1 MKALN
6 LRSLLTLPIALGI
19 AFTVSAQDLKRGLQN
34 YSDVL
39 HKKKNV
45 DQLSPQELQEV
56 ILVFRRLI
64 DESSARRGKSRLSY
78 ESLEIEVSHKDKIF
92 IINGDKYDAKT
103 SCFDFEKGDKVI
115 FLEGRPLG
123 VCVSTELLNLR
134 NDRVCRIWC
143 QPHSGLMESKY

>member
-1 MKALN
+1 MKALI
-6 LRSLLTLPIALGI
+6 LSSLLTLPIALGI
-19 AFTVSAQDLKRGLQN
+19 VFTVSAQDLKRGLQN

-39 HKKKNV
+39 HKKKKV

-56 ILVFRRLI
+56 ILVFRRLV
-64 DESSARRGKSRLSY
+64 DESSARRAESSLSY

-92 IINGDKYDAKT
+92 IINGDKYDART

-143 QPHSGLMESKY
+143 QPDSGLMESKN

>member
-1 MKALN
+1 MKALIS
-6 LRSLLTLPIALGI
+6 RSLLTLPIALGI

-39 HKKKNV
+39 DKKKNV

-143 QPHSGLMESKY
+143 QPHSGLMESIH

>member
-1 MKALN
+1 MKALIS
-6 LRSLLTLPIALGI
+6 RFLLTLPIALGI
-19 AFTVSAQDLKRGLQN
+19 VFTVSAQDLKRGLQN

-39 HKKKNV
+39 DKKKKV

-56 ILVFRRLI
+56 ILVFRRLV
-64 DESSARRGKSRLSY
+64 DESSARRAESSLRY

-92 IINGDKYDAKT
+92 IINGDKYDART

-143 QPHSGLMESKY
+143 QPHSGLMESKH